1 MASAPVSAT
10 ANDATAAYGLSFQS
24 LLSII
29 LTQLTY
35 QDPLK
40 PLDNFQFVS
49 QLAQFAQLQQEQ
61 TTNAD
66 LTSLINAQSAT
77 QATSLLG
84 KTVTYTASGSTQAG
98 TVSSVTFASGVPSIT
113 VTDSQKHVIPNIA
126 LSAITEVQ

>member
-1 MASAPVSAT
+1 MATGAVGSSTDVS
-10 ANDATAAYGLSFQS
+10 AAYGLSFQS

-61 TTNAD
+61 TTNTD
-66 LTSLINAQSAT
+66 LANLINAQSAM
-77 QATSLLG
+77 QATALLG
-84 KTVTYTASGSTQAG
+84 KTVDYTSSGATRSG
-98 TVSSVTFASGVPSIT
+98 TVISVTFASGVPSLT
-113 VTDSQKHVIPNIA
+113 VKASNGQTVAEIA
-126 LSAITEVQ
+126 LSNITQVQ